1 VAFRQV
7 AIGEKG
13 KEKNCLIVVVSQAS
27 EAVAVSDGLGRYS
40 YPVRRE
46 TGISRVD
53 PGDVPVR
60 KLYLKSDNR
69 DFMQQ
74 LKQFIKDD

>member
-1 VAFRQV
+1 M
-7 AIGEKG
+7 
-13 KEKNCLIVVVSQAS
+13 SQACD
-27 EAVAVSDGLGRYS
+27 AVAVSDGLGRYS

-53 PGDVPVR
+53 PDEVPVG

-69 DFMQQ
+69 DFMDQ
-74 LKQFIKDD
+74 LKQFLRDN